1 MQRASNQLT
10 LATRTAATLKTRVLP
25 AAEDALQAA
34 TRGFEAGKFGLL
46 DVLDAQRTLL
56 TARARHLGAP
66 REFHPS
72 RHGHRSSPRSLNAME
87 KIMTTTRQRV
97 AMAAIVTAGIVLAT
111 AGPATLD
118 VTARFPDEIRFDE
131 DRLAHV
137 VPRVGGVVERV
148 DASLGQRVRA
158 GDVLASISSST
169 LSRYGLSQVTAIFRG
184 GTDIHFARQLVNQRL
199 QGTRERLP
207 TGIVP
212 TMGAISTGLGE
223 ICLWTIE
230 ADEGA
235 RKSDGTPYTA
245 ADLREIQDWVVKP
258 QLRTVTG
265 VTEINSIGGFEKQ
278 YVVAP
283 DLERLSA
290 FGLSL
295 ADVVTAIE
303 RNHDNRAPATSSDAA
318 SRCWCGR
325 RESCDRSTT
334 CATSSSAASKDRR
347 SVFARSRRSRSDA
360 TCARAQRPRTV
371 ARSCWVR
378 SSC

>member
-10 LATRTAATLKTRVLP
+10 LAMRTAATLKTRVLP
-25 AAEDALQAA
+25 AVEDALQAA

-56 TARARHLGAP
+56 TAGARYLGAP

-72 RHGHRSSPRSLNAME
+72 RHAHRSAPRSLNAME

-169 LSRYGLSQVTAIFRG
+169 LSE
-184 GTDIHFARQLVNQRL
+184 QRSEL
-199 QGTRERLP
+199 LT
-207 TGIVP
+207 
-212 TMGAISTGLGE
+212 
-223 ICLWTIE
+223 
-230 ADEGA
+230 A
-235 RKSDGTPYTA
+235 RKRPVLARTNHA
-245 ADLREIQDWVVKP
+245 REKTLWQ
-258 QLRTVTG
+258 
-265 VTEINSIGGFEKQ
+265 
-278 YVVAP
+278 
-283 DLERLSA
+283 ERISA
-290 FGLSL
+290 
-295 ADVVTAIE
+295 
-303 RNHDNRAPATSSDAA
+303 
-318 SRCWCGR
+318 
-325 RESCDRSTT
+325 
-334 CATSSSAASKDRR
+334 
-347 SVFARSRRSRSDA
+347 
-360 TCARAQRPRTV
+360 Q
-371 ARSCWVR
+371 
-378 SSC
+378 